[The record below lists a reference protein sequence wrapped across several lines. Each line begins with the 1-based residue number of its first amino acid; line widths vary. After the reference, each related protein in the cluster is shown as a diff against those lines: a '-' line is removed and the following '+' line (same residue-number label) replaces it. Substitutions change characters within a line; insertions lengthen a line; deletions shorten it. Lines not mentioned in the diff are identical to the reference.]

1 MQIEAAMKE
10 KSFFP
15 SNQHDESSDSYLEYE
30 SMIDF
35 TEIDE
40 LVIKDRVNSEN
51 SQGSEPE
58 N

>member
-1 MQIEAAMKE
+1 MKE